1 MKKLVFA
8 MMALIAISF
17 ASCDTN
23 VGTKNAPE
31 QDSITTQ
38 EDSVSGDT
46 ITVGADKVA
55 AEASDATAEDAATT
69 EAAKTEESK

>member
-8 MMALIAISF
+8 MMALIAMSF

-31 QDSITTQ
+31 QDSITTKMDSIDSASTT
-38 EDSVSGDT
+38 EDT
-46 ITVGADKVA
+46 AQVA
-55 AEASDATAEDAATT
+55 AAPTDATAKDAAPADTA
-69 EAAKTEESK
+69 EPEEKK

>member
-8 MMALIAISF
+8 MMALVAMSF

-38 EDSVSGDT
+38 VDSVSGDT
-46 ITVGADKVA
+46 ITEGADKVA
-55 AEASDATAEDAATT
+55 AEAGDVPAADAVPA

>member
-1 MKKLVFA
+1 MKRLVFA
-8 MMALIAISF
+8 MMALVAMSF

-38 EDSVSGDT
+38 VDSVSGDT
-46 ITVGADKVA
+46 ITEGADKVA
-55 AEASDATAEDAATT
+55 AEAGDVSAADVAPT
-69 EAAKTEESK
+69 EVAKTEESK

>member
-8 MMALIAISF
+8 MMALIAMSF

-31 QDSITTQ
+31 QDSIATQ
-38 EDSVSGDT
+38 VDSVSGDT
-46 ITVGADKVA
+46 ITEGADKVA
-55 AEASDATAEDAATT
+55 AEASDAPTEDAAPT

>member
-8 MMALIAISF
+8 MMALIAMSF

-23 VGTKNAPE
+23 VGTKNVPQ

-38 EDSVSGDT
+38 VDSVSGDT
-46 ITVGADKVA
+46 ITEGADKVA
-55 AEASDATAEDAATT
+55 ASAADVAPT
-69 EAAKTEESK
+69 EVAKTEESK

>member
-1 MKKLVFA
+1 MKKLVFV
-8 MMALIAISF
+8 MMALIAMSF

-23 VGTKNAPE
+23 VGTKNVPQ

-55 AEASDATAEDAATT
+55 AEASDAPAEDAATT

>member
-8 MMALIAISF
+8 MMALVAMSF

-38 EDSVSGDT
+38 VDSVSGDT
-46 ITVGADKVA
+46 ITEGADKVT
-55 AEASDATAEDAATT
+55 AEAGDVPAADAAPA